1 MLRRHVGLLRETERE
16 PSTNGRRYD
25 VSDPLVSG
33 VERAV
38 PTNGRRYDVSDSLM
52 GGVERAAG
60 ANGSRCD
67 VTDALLGGPDGAAR
81 ANLRRYDAGDGLM
94 SDSAVVTMA
103 VSVRTVD
110 DANDWKE
117 LAHVLDRLFFWVVF
131 LAMSASAMIIML
143 VPFYK
148 EDTNQ

>member
-16 PSTNGRRYD
+16 PS
-25 VSDPLVSG
+25 
-33 VERAV
+33 A
-38 PTNGRRYDVSDSLM
+38 NGRRYDVSDSLM

-67 VTDALLGGPDGAAR
+67 VTDSLLGGPDGAAR
-81 ANLRRYDAGDGLM
+81 ANLRRYDVGDGLM

-117 LAHVLDRLFFWVVF
+117 LAHVLDRLFFWIVF

-148 EDTNQ
+148 EETNQ